1 MSTVANFMTRGVRT
15 MRPDDNQVAASKA
28 MEELNIGAVP
38 VCEGERLVGM
48 VTDRD
53 IVVRGVAQELDLRK
67 CKLSDVMSAHV
78 RTVRDDDDVQ
88 EVLRE
93 MGKSQVRRLPVVDR
107 NDHLVGIIS
116 LGDIAA
122 KQAHDEAQAQQ
133 QVGQSLSDISEP
145 AEPDRSHQAP
155 ISGPKVAA
163 NTKTQGQPV

>member
-15 MRPDDNQVAASKA
+15 MRPDDNLVAASKA

-53 IVVRGVAQELDLRK
+53 IIVRGVAQELDLRK

-88 EVLRE
+88 IGMPIWWASSLWAT
-93 MGKSQVRRLPVVDR
+93 SPPSRRTMKRRPSNRWV
-107 NDHLVGIIS
+107 N
-116 LGDIAA
+116 
-122 KQAHDEAQAQQ
+122 
-133 QVGQSLSDISEP
+133 P
-145 AEPDRSHQAP
+145 
-155 ISGPKVAA
+155 
-163 NTKTQGQPV
+163 

>member
-1 MSTVANFMTRGVRT
+1 
-15 MRPDDNQVAASKA
+15 
-28 MEELNIGAVP
+28 
-38 VCEGERLVGM
+38 
-48 VTDRD
+48 
-53 IVVRGVAQELDLRK
+53 
-67 CKLSDVMSAHV
+67 
-78 RTVRDDDDVQ
+78 
-88 EVLRE
+88 
-93 MGKSQVRRLPVVDR
+93 VVDR